1 MMSAI
6 KSIPQSN
13 RHYFLFAASF
23 RGRIMLISTVTLVM
37 ALSCFVLFSWF
48 SYTHESR
55 ARLSATGD
63 IIATDIGA
71 ALAFGDDLAITKALA
86 VFKADPAI
94 HQIVVLDSN
103 NKVRAC
109 YHQAASFQEGSAAE
123 HHHEA
128 VRIGMGNGSFT
139 PTVVV
144 ERAVLKDELQL
155 GTVVIEQNP
164 RVIMRKMMVVLLLGG
179 FFIVMMLVLNFLL
192 ANRFQRETT
201 AQISSL
207 TETMQEIS
215 ITKDFS
221 IRVSRRYNQEMNQL
235 TDCFNQMLSEIAQR
249 DSILLK
255 RQNELHWMANY
266 DLLTGL
272 PNRALFLDRLDQ
284 ALLHAARIGELLA
297 VLFIDLDDFKLI
309 NDTHGHRIGDLLL
322 QMVAQRLAGQTR
334 ADDTLARL
342 GGDEF
347 TIFLHN
353 LQSIE
358 SGVMVARKHLKNL
371 LEPYVIE
378 GNTLYISASIG
389 VALFP
394 DHGAT
399 SELLLKHA
407 DTAMYQA
414 KEMGKNHVELF
425 NNGLHQLVSERLNL
439 ANDLRG
445 ALQRGE
451 LELYFQPR
459 ISLLD
464 RSWTGAEALLRWH
477 HPEQGM
483 VPPDKFI
490 PLAEET
496 GLILPIGEWVIEEAC
511 HQLSRWQADGGPI
524 SRLSVNVSP
533 LQLHRQDLTAIIQ
546 GALLLNRLDPDC
558 FEVEITESALMR
570 DMEKSIAMLEGLRQI
585 GVKISLDDFG
595 TGYSSLS
602 TLRNLPIDILK
613 IDRSFLL
620 RVHESDND
628 AQFLAAILSMADTL
642 HIGVVAEGIECA
654 AQEAILKEYG
664 CSEGQG
670 YFYARPMSATDI
682 ESMVASSTRQVVWI
696 DSPAIQGGQVSSCK
710 KQLS

>member
-1 MMSAI
+1 MSATN
-6 KSIPQSN
+6 SVLRFRRRRLLPVG
-13 RHYFLFAASF
+13 SF
-23 RGRIMLISTVTLVM
+23 RSRIMLISSVTLVL

-71 ALAFGDDLAITKALA
+71 ALAFGDDPAITKALA
-86 VFKADPAI
+86 AFKADPAI
-94 HQIVVLDSN
+94 HRIVVLDSN
-103 NKVRAC
+103 NQVRAY
-109 YHQAASFQEGSAAE
+109 YHQAAASQMGSVAE
-123 HHHEA
+123 HQPEA
-128 VRIGMGNGSFT
+128 LRTGVGNGLFT
-139 PTVVV
+139 AAIVV
-144 ERAVLKDELQL
+144 ERPVLKDELRL
-155 GTVVIEQNP
+155 GTVVIEQNA
-164 RVIMRKMMVVLLLGG
+164 RIIINKMMMVLASGIFFILLLL
-179 FFIVMMLVLNFLL
+179 IVSYLL
-192 ANRFQRETT
+192 ADRFQRKTT
-201 AQISSL
+201 AQIASL
-207 TETMQEIS
+207 TETMQEVS
-215 ITKDFS
+215 RTKDFS
-221 IRVSRRYNQEMNQL
+221 IRVSGYYNKEMNL
-235 TDCFNQMLSEIAQR
+235 LSNCFNEMLSEIAQR
-249 DSILLK
+249 DSMLLK
-255 RQNELHWMANY
+255 RQDELHWMANY

-272 PNRALFLDRLDQ
+272 PNRALFIDRLDQ
-284 ALLHAARIGELLA
+284 ALLHAARTGEQLA

-309 NDTHGHRIGDLLL
+309 NDTHGHSVGDQLL
-322 QMVAQRLAGQTR
+322 QMAAHRLAEQTR

-347 TIFLHN
+347 TLFLHN
-353 LQSIE
+353 LQSIDNALL
-358 SGVMVARKHLKNL
+358 VAGKHLKSL
-371 LEPYVIE
+371 LEPYSIE

-407 DTAMYQA
+407 DTAMYLA
-414 KEMGKNHVELF
+414 KEKGKNHVELF
-425 NNGLHQLVSERLNL
+425 NNGLHQQVSERLNL

-445 ALQRGE
+445 ALQHGE

-459 ISLLD
+459 VCLHD
-464 RSWTGAEALLRWH
+464 KSWVGAEALLRWH
-477 HPEQGM
+477 HPELGM

-496 GLILPIGEWVIEEAC
+496 GLILPIGEWVIGEAC
-511 HQLSRWQADGGPI
+511 RQLSRWQAEGGPI

-533 LQLHRQDLTAIIQ
+533 LQLQRQDLAATIQ
-546 GALLLNRLDPDC
+546 GALRFNRLNPVC

-570 DMEKSIAMLEGLRQI
+570 DMEKSIAMLQELRQI

-602 TLRNLPIDILK
+602 TLRNLPIDVLK

-628 AQFLAAILSMADTL
+628 AKFLAAIISMADTL
-642 HIGVVAEGIECA
+642 QIGVVAEGIECA
-654 AQEAILKEYG
+654 EQEQVLIELG

-670 YFYARPMSATDI
+670 YYYARPM
-682 ESMVASSTRQVVWI
+682 
-696 DSPAIQGGQVSSCK
+696 PAIEIQNRYPAVCRVCPLETRSG
-710 KQLS
+710 

>member
-1 MMSAI
+1 MMSATN
-6 KSIPQSN
+6 SMSRFWQRRLLP
-13 RHYFLFAASF
+13 AGSF
-23 RGRIMLISTVTLVM
+23 RSRIMLISTITLVL

-71 ALAFGDDLAITKALA
+71 ALAFGDDPAITKALA

-94 HQIVVLDSN
+94 HRIVVLDSN
-103 NKVRAC
+103 NQVRAY
-109 YHQAASFQEGSAAE
+109 YHQAEASLKGSVPDEHRPEALSTGVANGLFAA
-123 HHHEA
+123 A
-128 VRIGMGNGSFT
+128 II
-139 PTVVV
+139 V
-144 ERAVLKDELQL
+144 ERPVLKDELRL
-155 GTVVIEQNP
+155 GTVVIEQNA
-164 RVIMRKMMVVLLLGG
+164 RIIINKMVVLLTLGT
-179 FFIVMMLVLNFLL
+179 FFVLLLLIVSYLL
-192 ANRFQRETT
+192 ADRFQRKTT
-201 AQISSL
+201 AQIASL
-207 TETMQEIS
+207 TETMQEVS
-215 ITKDFS
+215 RTKDFS
-221 IRVSRRYNQEMNQL
+221 IRVSGDYNKEMNL
-235 TDCFNQMLSEIAQR
+235 LSNCFNGMLSEIAQR
-249 DSILLK
+249 DSMLLK
-255 RQNELHWMANY
+255 RQDELHWMANY

-284 ALLHAARIGELLA
+284 ALLHAARTGEQLA
-297 VLFIDLDDFKLI
+297 VLFIDLDDFKLV
-309 NDTHGHRIGDLLL
+309 NDTHGHSVGDQLL
-322 QMVAQRLAGQTR
+322 QMVAHRLAEQTR

-347 TIFLHN
+347 TVFLHN
-353 LQSIE
+353 LQFIDNALL
-358 SGVMVARKHLKNL
+358 VARKHLKSL
-371 LEPYVIE
+371 LEPYSID
-378 GNTLYISASIG
+378 GNTLYVSASIG

-394 DHGAT
+394 YHGAT

-407 DTAMYQA
+407 DTAMYLA

-425 NNGLHQLVSERLNL
+425 NSGLHQQVSERLNL

-459 ISLLD
+459 VCLHD
-464 RSWTGAEALLRWH
+464 KSWVGAEALLRWH
-477 HPEQGM
+477 HPELGM

-496 GLILPIGEWVIEEAC
+496 GLILSIGEWVIGEAC
-511 HQLSRWQADGGPI
+511 RQLSRWQAEGGPI
-524 SRLSVNVSP
+524 SSLSVNVSP
-533 LQLHRQDLTAIIQ
+533 LQLQRQDLPATIQ
-546 GALLLNRLDPDC
+546 GALRLNRLNPVC

-570 DMEKSIAMLEGLRQI
+570 DMEKSIAMLQELRQI

-602 TLRNLPIDILK
+602 TLRNLPIDVLK

-628 AQFLAAILSMADTL
+628 AKFLAAIISMADTL
-642 HIGVVAEGIECA
+642 QIGVVAEGIECTE
-654 AQEAILKEYG
+654 QEQVLKEFG

-670 YFYARPMSATDI
+670 YLYARPMPASALDRI
-682 ESMVASSTRQVVWI
+682 VA
-696 DSPAIQGGQVSSCK
+696 C
-710 KQLS
+710 

>member
-1 MMSAI
+1 MSAT
-6 KSIPQSN
+6 K
-13 RHYFLFAASF
+13 FLSRFWQLHLLPDAGF
-23 RGRIMLISTVTLVM
+23 RSRIMLISTVTLVM
-37 ALSCFVLFSWF
+37 GLSCFVLFSWF

-71 ALAFGDDLAITKALA
+71 ALAFGDYQSITQALA
-86 VFKADPAI
+86 AFKADPSI
-94 HQIVVLDSN
+94 WRIIVLDADGHP
-103 NKVRAC
+103 RAC
-109 YHQAASFQEGSAAE
+109 YHQTDQLHDDRSLQCSLETVRTRSGGGLFALNI
-123 HHHEA
+123 A
-128 VRIGMGNGSFT
+128 VQRPVM
-139 PTVVV
+139 
-144 ERAVLKDELQL
+144 KDTLHL
-155 GTVVIEQNP
+155 GTVVLEQNAQ
-164 RVIMRKMMVVLLLGG
+164 IIINKMTIALTLGTFFILLLL
-179 FFIVMMLVLNFLL
+179 IVSYLL
-192 ANRFQRETT
+192 AGRFQRKTT
-201 AQISSL
+201 AQIASL
-207 TETMQEIS
+207 TETMQEVS
-215 ITKDFS
+215 RTKDFS
-221 IRVSRRYNQEMNQL
+221 IRVLGDYNKEMNL
-235 TDCFNQMLSEIAQR
+235 LSNCFNEMLSEIAQR
-249 DSILLK
+249 DGMLLK
-255 RQNELHWMANY
+255 RQDELHWMANY

-284 ALLHAARIGELLA
+284 ALLHAARTGEQLA
-297 VLFIDLDDFKLI
+297 VLFVDLDDFKLI
-309 NDTHGHRIGDLLL
+309 NDTHGHRTGDLLL
-322 QMVAQRLAGQTR
+322 QAVAHRLAELTR

-347 TIFLHN
+347 TLFLHN
-353 LQSIE
+353 LQSIDNALL
-358 SGVMVARKHLKNL
+358 VARKHLKNL
-371 LEPYVIE
+371 LEPYIVE

-399 SELLLKHA
+399 TELLLKHA
-407 DTAMYQA
+407 DTAMYLA

-425 NNGLHQLVSERLNL
+425 NNGLHQLVSERLSL

-459 ISLLD
+459 VCLHD
-464 RSWTGAEALLRWH
+464 KSWVGAEALLRWH

-483 VPPDKFI
+483 IPPDKFI

-496 GLILPIGEWVIEEAC
+496 GLILPIGEWVIGEAC
-511 HQLSRWQADGGPI
+511 RQLSRWQAGGGPI

-533 LQLHRQDLTAIIQ
+533 LQLQRQDLSATIQ
-546 GALLLNRLDPDC
+546 GALSRNRLEPGC

-570 DMEKSIAMLEGLRQI
+570 DMEKSITMLQELRQI

-602 TLRNLPIDILK
+602 TLRNLPIDVLK

-628 AQFLAAILSMADTL
+628 AKFLAAIISMADTL
-642 HIGVVAEGIECA
+642 HIGVVAEGVEYA
-654 AQEAILKEYG
+654 AQEKILKGFG

-670 YFYARPMSATDI
+670 YLYARPMPASALWK
-682 ESMVASSTRQVVWI
+682 S
-696 DSPAIQGGQVSSCK
+696 
-710 KQLS
+710 